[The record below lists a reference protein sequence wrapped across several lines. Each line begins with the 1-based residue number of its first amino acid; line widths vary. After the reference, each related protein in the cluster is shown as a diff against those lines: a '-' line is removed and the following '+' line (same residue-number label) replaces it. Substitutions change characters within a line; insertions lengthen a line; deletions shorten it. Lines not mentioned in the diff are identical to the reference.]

1 MINVLFFIFSQRNI
15 TLLKKEKKTLAEY
28 NEYIRDIVKTKKV
41 NVILLYYMILYNI
54 FYRAPVHLLSQCNIL
69 FYCQIPHR
77 LNYMSGTSSNVQQ
90 NMTSDPGKG
99 YFYYVLLTLAVF
111 YKEFIF

>member
-1 MINVLFFIFSQRNI
+1 
-15 TLLKKEKKTLAEY
+15 
-28 NEYIRDIVKTKKV
+28 
-41 NVILLYYMILYNI
+41 
-54 FYRAPVHLLSQCNIL
+54 
-69 FYCQIPHR
+69 
-77 LNYMSGTSSNVQQ
+77 MSGTSSNVQQ